1 MKAYSID
8 FREKIVKAYEQGNTS
23 IRKVAARFDLSKSF
37 VQKLIKMKKTQGHVQ
52 PKQQGGSMKSQLHG
66 AEVQLA
72 AMVEKYPDAT
82 LSEYCEYWGQTHGQW
97 VSNSS
102 MCRALK
108 KQNLTLKKNK
118 TQ

>member
-1 MKAYSID
+1 
-8 FREKIVKAYEQGNTS
+8 
-23 IRKVAARFDLSKSF
+23 
-37 VQKLIKMKKTQGHVQ
+37 MKKTQGHVQ
-52 PKQQGGSMKSQLHG
+52 PKQQGGSMKTLHG

-82 LSEYCEYWGQTHGQW
+82 LSEYCREGETHGQW

-108 KQNLTLKKNK
+108 KKNLT
-118 TQ
+118 